1 MKKIIATIA
10 AFGVIATAWLLFSGI
25 VTSSVSTMHYKK
37 ITIQNK
43 ILIVSK
49 VQILPPWSF
58 KNRLS
63 ENPPMPQRW
72 QQVILL
78 SQSDYLKYLTA
89 IPQPENEAAQALNC
103 QG

>member
-49 VQILPPWSF
+49 VQILPP
-58 KNRLS
+58 
-63 ENPPMPQRW
+63 
-72 QQVILL
+72 
-78 SQSDYLKYLTA
+78 
-89 IPQPENEAAQALNC
+89 
-103 QG
+103 